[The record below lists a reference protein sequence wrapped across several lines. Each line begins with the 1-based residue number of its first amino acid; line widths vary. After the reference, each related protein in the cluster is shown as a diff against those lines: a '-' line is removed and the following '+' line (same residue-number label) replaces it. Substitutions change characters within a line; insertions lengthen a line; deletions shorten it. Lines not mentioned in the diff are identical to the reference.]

1 MPQSAS
7 KSSKSHPD
15 HKQSINPDGAT
26 HLLPIRRALVSV
38 YDKTGL
44 DSLAAALKAAGIV
57 AVSTGGTARALQGY
71 GVSVEDVSSITG
83 FPEVLDGRVKTLH
96 PNIFAGILARGDRED
111 DLEVLTEHGIDR
123 LELIVVNLYP
133 FASVISRDEST
144 ADEAIEL
151 IDL

>member
-7 KSSKSHPD
+7 TSSKSHPD

-71 GVSVEDVSSITG
+71 GVSVEDVSSIT
-83 FPEVLDGRVKTLH
+83 VQQAAKM
-96 PNIFAGILARGDRED
+96 
-111 DLEVLTEHGIDR
+111 
-123 LELIVVNLYP
+123 
-133 FASVISRDEST
+133 
-144 ADEAIEL
+144 
-151 IDL
+151 